1 MPIHDWT
8 RVRAGIL
15 HHFHQKW
22 IGTIAD
28 ALNELLPPN
37 DYYALAEQVA
47 AGGVPDVLTL
57 EAINASD
64 DDADER
70 DVGSFDDAGGLAVL
84 AAPPRAS
91 VVSTLSEADLL
102 LRKRNRV
109 AVRHAASGDRV
120 VALLEVISPGNKSGR
135 AAMRMLLR
143 KSGAALRRGV
153 HLTLLDLHPP
163 GPFDP
168 RGIHDRLWTELGG
181 EAFIPPPDR
190 PLTLA
195 AYRAADGVT
204 AYVEPTA
211 VGLEPV
217 DVPLFFTPDR
227 YVNVPLAD
235 TYAAAYNGV
244 PQRWRRVIEG
254 ET

>member
-8 RVRAGIL
+8 RVRAGIF

-22 IGTIAD
+22 IGTLAD
-28 ALNELLPPN
+28 ALNAGLLPD
-37 DYYALAEQVA
+37 DYYALGEQVA
-47 AGGVPDVLTL
+47 GGGVPDVLTL
-57 EAINASD
+57 ENVFGAPD
-64 DDADER
+64 DEADGAP
-70 DVGSFDDAGGLAVL
+70 DGAGGGLAL
-84 AAPPRAS
+84 ATAPPRVD
-91 VVSTLSEADLL
+91 VVGRLSESDLL

-120 VALLEVISPGNKSGR
+120 VALLEIVSPGNKSGR
-135 AAMRMLLR
+135 DAMRMLLR
-143 KSGAALRRGV
+143 KSVAALRRGC
-153 HLTLLDLHPP
+153 HLVLLDLHPP

-168 RGIHDRLWTELGG
+168 RGLHDRLWTDLGG
-181 EAFIPPPDR
+181 EPFTPPPDR

-211 VGLEPV
+211 VGLQPV

-244 PQRWRRVIEG
+244 PRRWRRVIEG
-254 ET
+254 GAA

>member
-8 RVRAGIL
+8 RVRAGIF

-22 IGTIAD
+22 VGTIAD
-28 ALNELLPPN
+28 ALNESLPPN
-37 DYYALAEQVA
+37 DYYALAEQVTG
-47 AGGVPDVLTL
+47 GGVPDALTL
-57 EAINASD
+57 EATGAPD
-64 DDADER
+64 GDA
-70 DVGSFDDAGGLAVL
+70 GGGLAVL
-84 AAPPRAS
+84 TAPPRAG
-91 VVSTLSEADLL
+91 VVKTLAEADLL

-120 VALLEVISPGNKSGR
+120 VALLEVVSPGNKSGR

-143 KSGAALRRGV
+143 KSAGSLRRGV
-153 HLTLLDLHPP
+153 HLALLDLLPP

-168 RGIHDRLWTELGG
+168 HGLHDRLWTELGG

-195 AYRAADGVT
+195 SYRAAGDVT

-217 DVPLFFTPDR
+217 DLPLFFTPGR

-235 TYAAAYNGV
+235 TYATAYMGV
-244 PQRWRRVIEG
+244 PLRWRRVIGG
-254 ET
+254 EA